1 MNQPGTGIAVV
12 GLSCRM
18 PGADGPGALWD
29 LLRGGRDALTDPPP
43 GRPGARGGYLADVE
57 GFDADFFA
65 VPARRAKAMDPQQRL
80 LLELAWEALEDAGTI
95 PASLREKA
103 VGVFVGAIADD
114 HAKLGHEIG
123 GHTLTG
129 TSRALIANNVSH
141 FLGLR
146 GPSMVVDSGQSSS
159 LVAVHL
165 AVESLLRGESEV
177 ALVGGVQLNLG
188 LDGTTVADRFGA
200 LSPDGRCFTF
210 DARANGFVRGE
221 GGGVVVLKP
230 LVRAL
235 ADGDVPYCVIRG
247 SAVNNDG
254 ASATLTSPDVQAQEA
269 VLRAA
274 YARAGIAPG
283 AVDFVELHG
292 TGTKVG
298 DPVEAAALG
307 AVLGSARGADRPLL
321 VGSVKT
327 NIGHLEGAA
336 GVAGLLKAVLALR
349 HQAVP
354 PSLNFE
360 NPSPDIDFA
369 ATNLQVA
376 REVIELAGPSV
387 AGVSSFGVGGTNC
400 HVVLTSWTAPELVG
414 STVDFAVPWTV
425 SGTSEAAVR
434 AQALALLDLDGSPAD
449 IGFSLAGSRTA
460 FSHRAAVVGA
470 DLSTL
475 RTGLQAIVDGT
486 PAPGVTRG
494 SDAGSPQP
502 VFVFPGQGSQW
513 VGMGLDLLETCPAF
527 RDRMAECDAA
537 LSSYVDCSVA
547 GVLGDADALAQV
559 EVLQPALWAVM
570 VSLAAAWS
578 SFGVRPAAVVGHS
591 QGEIAAACAIGAL
604 SLNDGARLITQRS
617 RIAAELLAESGR
629 MAHLALGEEQVAEW
643 LTRHDGLVTVAAV
656 NGPSSVVVTGDVAA
670 TEDLVAAVSAT
681 GVKARLVSAAY
692 ASHSP
697 QVELA
702 REPLLAA
709 FAPVR
714 PNSSSVPFYSTV
726 TGGSLDTARLDAD
739 YWYRNAREPVD
750 FHGVVQRLL
759 GEHAVFVEMSPHAVL
774 AGSIEES
781 GGVAIGS
788 LRRDQGGLERLLL
801 SVASAHAHGV
811 AVDWSP
817 AFPGAHRVAL
827 PTYAFQRTLHGG
839 EKSTKDTA
847 APLPRKLSGL
857 DDRERGRAVA
867 SWVRGQA
874 AAVLGGPVDPART
887 FKEQGFDSMAATE
900 LRNLLSTDAGLALPT
915 TVTFNH
921 PTPDRLAAHLDAE
934 LRGVRHEVTARP
946 SAPLDD
952 DPVVIV
958 GMACRLPGDVRSPD
972 DLWQLLLDGGDALSG
987 FPADRGWDLD
997 EGLPGRGG
1005 FLHDAADFDAGFFG
1019 ISPREARS
1027 MDPQQR
1033 LLLETTWEAM
1043 ERAGL
1048 DPAAVDGD
1056 EVGVFVGAMH
1066 QDYGPG
1072 LRADDGGFALTGTSA
1087 SVLSGRLAY
1096 QFGFRGP
1103 TMTVDTAC
1111 SSSLVALHQAALA
1124 LRAGECATALVGGVT
1139 VMSEPGLFAEFARQG
1154 GLSPTGRC
1162 GSFSADADGTAWS
1175 EGVGVLVLQRLSEAR
1190 RLGSDVLAVV
1200 RSSAVN
1206 SDGAS
1211 NGLTAPNGLA
1221 QEAVIR
1227 RALAAGELTPADVDA
1242 VEAHGTGTVLG
1253 DPIEAHALLAT
1264 YGHNR
1269 EGRPLLLGSVKSNL
1283 GHAQAAA
1290 GVVGVIKTVLALRHG
1305 LLPKTV
1311 HVSSPTPKV
1320 DWAAGGVALLTE
1332 AVPWPETGR
1341 ARRAGVS
1348 SFGISGTNAH
1358 AIIEQAPPADAPE
1371 QTPPSAVPVSAPLV
1385 LSGKDP
1391 AAVRDLARGLL
1402 PLVGTAEPADLA
1414 WSLAARHRFEHRAVV
1429 VGDARAGLA
1438 AVADGAPG
1446 VIEGVAKADGLLGV
1460 VFAGQGAQ
1468 RVGMG
1473 VELRR
1478 RFPVFAAALD
1488 QVLEVVGRPVWDAV
1502 VGGAGLDRTEI
1513 AQPALFAVE
1522 VALYRLVESWGV
1534 RADFLVGHS
1543 VGEIAAAH
1551 VAGVLS
1557 LEDAGALVT
1566 ARGRLMQALPEG
1578 GAMVAVRAGEDEVR
1592 PLLTPG
1598 VAIAAVNGPGAVVVS
1613 GVEAEVLALGERF
1626 AGRAQRLR
1634 VSHAF
1639 HSPAMDGMLDAFA
1652 EVAGRCTFHPAAIP
1666 VVSTVTGEAGGL
1678 STPDYWVRQVREA
1691 VRFADAVKAVQDAG
1705 VNRFLELGPDGSLAA
1720 HVQDSAPNALVVSAL
1735 RKNLSEEEALLTALA
1750 RLHTDGVDV
1759 RWDALVPGGRRI
1771 ELPTYPFQRNRYWFD
1786 SSDVDGKVLRQ
1797 EWQPVPSGPE
1807 LPVSDFDALLAQDG
1821 PLPDAVL
1828 VAVDSPELPVPE
1840 AVRAVTS
1847 RVLAQV
1853 QTWLDDPRT
1862 ARSKLVFRTRHA
1874 AEQVTDLAAAAAWGL
1889 VRAAQDEHPD
1899 RFALI
1904 DTDGPAPLTGEPEI
1918 VVRDGAPRALRLVE
1932 ARATG
1937 TARWSGTTLIT
1948 GGTGALGA
1956 LLARHL
1962 VTRHGVRDLVL
1973 VSRRGPDAPPA
1984 GPLAAELTAL
1994 GARVRVVA
2002 CDVADRD
2009 AAERLLDGLPD
2020 LAAVVH
2026 TAGTLD
2032 AGVISSMTP
2041 AKLDTVLRP
2050 KADAAWHLHDLT
2062 KDRDLSAFVLYSSF
2076 LGTAGG
2082 AGEGN
2087 YAAANAFLDGLAR
2100 HRRGLGLPAVSL
2112 AWGLWDAGMVASA
2125 DVGRLARAGLL
2136 PMSPDLGLRL
2146 FDAALGTG
2154 AAVAYPARLDTT
2166 AVARRAT
2173 STPALRGFVRAEPA
2187 SERVAANGR
2196 TELLDLVRGEAAA
2209 VLGHAS
2215 ADGIAAGKSFHD
2227 LGFQSVTALEL
2238 RNRVAAA
2245 TGLTLPSS
2253 VVYDYPSPR
2262 DLAGHLSARLA
2273 GDDAE
2278 VIADSTAPADEPI
2291 AIIGMSCRF
2300 PGGVGNPEQLWDLVT
2315 AGGDA
2320 ISPFPTDRGWNPH
2333 LHHPDPDRPGTTYT
2347 TGGGFLDD
2355 AAGFDAAFFG
2365 ISPKEALSM
2374 DPQQRLL
2381 LETSWEAFERAGID
2395 PETVRGDSVG
2405 TYIGSS
2411 HQAYAAHDD
2420 GAEGYRTIG
2429 THPSL
2434 LSGRIAYAL
2443 GLTGPALTV
2452 DTACSSSLVALHLAC
2467 RSLRSGESSL
2477 ALAGGA
2483 TVLADPDVFVSFGR
2497 QRVLAADGRCKA
2509 FSAGADGMT
2518 FAEGV
2523 GVLLLARLSDAL
2535 RDGHPVL
2542 AVVRGTAVNSDGASN
2557 GLTAPSGPA
2566 QQRVIRS
2573 ALVDAGLSAG
2583 QVDVVEAHGTGTV
2596 LGDPIEAGA
2605 LIATY
2610 GRERERPLLL
2620 GSVKS
2625 NIGHTQSAAG
2635 VAGVI
2640 KMVLAMRHGTLPK
2653 TLHVTEPTSE
2663 VDWSAGTVALLT
2675 EERSW
2680 PATGAP
2686 RRCAV
2691 SSFGISGTN
2700 AHAVLEQAPAVPET
2714 VVPRAVAPVAWT
2726 VSGRTAEA
2734 MRAQAGTLLA
2744 HVDARPELHDAD
2756 LGWSLTAARTAFEHR
2771 AVVVG
2776 TDPAEL
2782 RRGLAALAGG
2792 KPDPAV
2798 AKAVAG
2804 ERGGPV
2810 FVFAG
2815 QDAFWTGMAR
2825 ELLAS
2830 SPVFAARLGECAAAL
2845 EPFVDWSLLAVARG
2859 DEDAPP
2865 ATRVDVLQ
2873 PLLWAVMVSLAELWR
2888 SHGVE
2893 PAAVVGHS
2901 QGEIAAAC
2909 VAGALS
2915 LEDGARISALRSK
2928 LIRRRM
2934 SGTGGMMSV
2943 MEAVDVVR
2951 PLLGPVDIAA
2961 VNGPRTVTVSGSG
2974 DDLDAM
2980 ERRLSKAGVPRW
2992 RLAGVDFPAHSA
3004 HVAEL
3009 EHELLELLSVVRPRA
3024 SSVPFYSTVHG
3035 RPVDTAELDAGYWYL
3050 NLRRPVAFADA
3061 VAALLA
3067 DGYRTFVESSAH
3079 PVLAAGIHD
3088 IAEDAGTEVTAI
3100 GSVRRDDAGPD
3111 RFLRSVGEAH
3121 AHGLDV
3127 DWAAVFPGANK
3138 VDLPTYSFQRERFW
3152 AMPAPQR
3159 SDVDDWWYRTHWT
3172 AVPTPEDVALSGTW
3186 LLVGPAN
3193 DDVSASLLA
3202 HGAKVHHSPLEPGEE
3217 LDLPDGLAGVASTLA
3232 ADRTIALVQEL
3243 VRLDVS
3249 VPVWALTRGAVST
3262 SPDDPVRDPRQ
3273 ARVLGVGWTAA
3284 LEHPALWGGTVDLP
3298 PIVDAHA
3305 GELLAAVLSGATG
3318 EDQTAVRPQGIL
3330 ARRLHQAPAP
3340 VRRWSPR
3347 GTAVVVGDGALGQEV
3362 DGWLADAGAE
3372 HVEIVSGVD
3381 PGGLAAV
3388 ISRLADEGRPVRS
3401 VFHVGGE
3408 IALAPLA
3415 EVDAGEVDAAIA
3427 AKVDLAHALDRLLDD
3442 VDAFV
3447 VFTSTTGVWGAGG
3460 HAVLAGADAELVALA
3475 ESRRERGLAAT
3486 AVAWGLWDVQRSGG
3500 PEDER
3505 LERGGL
3511 GFLPAER
3518 ALDCLAG
3525 AIADGDAAVVV
3536 ADVEWDRYLPAFTV
3550 ARPSPLLAPLAEAQR
3565 VADGRTVA
3573 GGRSVADGRST
3584 TGGRT
3589 VAGAWSTTDGRPV
3602 AGMRHAADGRS
3613 TSEALLSHLSPVE
3626 RLRHLVEL
3634 VRAEAAAALGHA
3646 SAESIDA
3653 ATPFRALG
3661 FDSLI
3666 AIDLRTR
3673 LVAATG
3679 LSLPTAAVL
3688 AHPTPQALAEH
3699 LLTLAGTTAE
3709 QRTDLVATLHRQAI
3723 EAGNHDGAE
3732 ALLLSVAA
3740 LRPTFASG
3748 EWTVTA
3754 DRLREGSGGPRL
3766 VCVAPIVPI
3775 TGPHAHYGLADAF
3788 PGDWAVDS
3796 LTPPGFAEEEP
3807 LPADRDALVTA
3818 LAGAVEGAEPLVLL
3832 GISSGGVLA
3841 HEVAHRLAAAGRD
3854 VRAVV
3859 LVDTYLLDSPA
3870 KRALHPALWQ
3880 GLFDREHVVDGF
3892 DGTRLSA
3899 FAWAERLLLDWRPAE
3914 GLPTV
3919 LVRAGEPLGGL
3930 AGDWRTE
3937 LPGVAAFADVD
3948 GDHFTMVEHHLGATA
3963 GVIRDRLDALTDDTR
3978 TPR

>member
-1 MNQPGTGIAVV
+1 MNQPGIGIAVV
-12 GLSCRM
+12 GLACRL

-29 LLRGGRDALTDPPP
+29 LLRDGRDALTDPPP
-43 GRPGARGGYLADVE
+43 GRPGGRGGYLADVE

-95 PASLREKA
+95 PATLREKA

-146 GPSMVVDSGQSSS
+146 GPSLVVDSGQSSS

-165 AVESLLRGESEV
+165 AVESLLRGESEL

-188 LDGTTVADRFGA
+188 RDGTTVADRFGA

-210 DARANGFVRGE
+210 DARANGFARGE

-230 LVRAL
+230 LERAL

-254 ASATLTSPDVQAQEA
+254 ASATLTTPDAGAQEA

-292 TGTKVG
+292 TGTKAG

-307 AVLGSARGADRPLL
+307 AVLGTARGADRPLL

-327 NIGHLEGAA
+327 NVGHLEGAA
-336 GVAGLLKAVLALR
+336 GVAGLLKAILALR
-349 HQAVP
+349 HQVVP

-360 NPSPDIDFA
+360 RPSPDIDFA
-369 ATNLQVA
+369 ATNLRVV
-376 REVIELAGPSV
+376 REVVELAGPSV

-400 HVVLTSWTAPELVG
+400 HVVLTSWAAPEQDS
-414 STVDFAVPWTV
+414 STVDGPVPWTV
-425 SGTSEAAVR
+425 SGASEAAVR

-460 FSHRAAVVGA
+460 FPHRAGVVGA
-470 DLSTL
+470 DLETL
-475 RTGLQAIVDGT
+475 RTGLRAIADGT
-486 PAPGVTRG
+486 PAPGVARG
-494 SDAGSPQP
+494 SDAGSPRP

-513 VGMGLDLLETCPAF
+513 VGMGLELLDTCPAF
-527 RDRMAECDAA
+527 RDRMAECAAA
-537 LSSYVDCSVA
+537 LAPYVTWSLTD
-547 GVLGDADALAQV
+547 VLGDADALAQV

-604 SLNDGARLITQRS
+604 SLDDGARLISQRS
-617 RIAAELLAESGR
+617 RIAAELLAGSGR

-643 LTRHDGLVTVAAV
+643 LTGYEGRVTIAAV
-656 NGPSSVVVTGDVAA
+656 NGPSSVVATGEVAA

-697 QVELA
+697 QVERA
-702 REPLLAA
+702 REPLLEA

-714 PNSSSVPFYSTV
+714 PIASAVPFYSTV
-726 TGGSLDTARLDAD
+726 TGGLLDAAELDAD
-739 YWYRNAREPVD
+739 YWYRNNREPVA
-750 FHGVVQRLL
+750 FHRVVRGLL

-781 GGVAIGS
+781 GGVAVGS

-827 PTYAFQRTLHGG
+827 PTYAFQRTLHGS
-839 EKSTKDTA
+839 EKSTQDTA
-847 APLPRKLSGL
+847 APLSRKLSGL
-857 DDRERGRAVA
+857 DDRDRGRTVA
-867 SWVRGQA
+867 AWVRAQA

-900 LRNLLSTDAGLALPT
+900 LRNLLSTDTGLALPT

-934 LRGVRHEVTARP
+934 LRGVRPEVTARP
-946 SAPLDD
+946 SVPPAD

-972 DLWQLLLDGGDALSG
+972 DLWRLLLDGGDALSG
-987 FPADRGWDLD
+987 FPADRGWNLD
-997 EGLPGRGG
+997 LPGRGG
-1005 FLHDAADFDAGFFG
+1005 FLYDAADFDAGFFG

-1033 LLLETTWEAM
+1033 LLLETSWEAM

-1048 DPAAVDGD
+1048 DPAVLDGD

-1175 EGVGVLVLQRLSEAR
+1175 EGVGVLVLRRLSEAR

-1227 RALAAGELTPADVDA
+1227 RALAAGGLSPADVDA

-1264 YGHNR
+1264 YGRDR

-1305 LLPKTV
+1305 LLPKTL
-1311 HVSSPTPKV
+1311 HVSEPTPKV
-1320 DWAAGGVALLTE
+1320 DWAAGGVELLTE
-1332 AVPWPETGR
+1332 SVAWPETGR
-1341 ARRAGVS
+1341 TRRAGVS

-1358 AIIEQAPPADAPE
+1358 AIIEQAPPAEVQDAV
-1371 QTPPSAVPVSAPLV
+1371 QGPVDVPLV
-1385 LSGKDP
+1385 LSGKDA
-1391 AAVRDLARGLL
+1391 AAVRDLARDLL
-1402 PLVGTAEPADLA
+1402 PLIGTVEPADLA

-1429 VGDARAGLA
+1429 VGDARTGLA

-1446 VIEGVAKADGLLGV
+1446 VIEGVAQRDGRLGV

-1473 VELRR
+1473 VELYG
-1478 RFPVFAAALD
+1478 RFPVFAEALD
-1488 QVLEVVGRPVWDAV
+1488 QVLDVVGRPVWDAV
-1502 VGGAGLDRTEI
+1502 VSGDGLDRTEF

-1522 VALYRLVESWGV
+1522 VALYRLIESWGV

-1578 GAMVAVRAGEDEVR
+1578 GAMLAIRASEDDVR

-1613 GVEAEVLALGERF
+1613 GAEAEVVALGEHF
-1626 AGRAQRLR
+1626 AGRTRRLR

-1639 HSPAMDGMLDAFA
+1639 HSPAVDAMLDAFA
-1652 EVAGRCTFHPAAIP
+1652 EVAGRCTFHPPAIP
-1666 VVSTVTGEAGGL
+1666 VVSTITGDL

-1691 VRFADAVKAVQDAG
+1691 VRFADAVTAMKDAG
-1705 VNRFLELGPDGSLAA
+1705 VTRFLELGPDGSLAA
-1720 HVQDSAPNALVVSAL
+1720 HTQDSAPAALVVPAL
-1735 RKNLSEEEALLTALA
+1735 RKDRGEEEALLTAVA

-1759 RWDALVPGGRRI
+1759 RWDAVVPDGRRI
-1771 ELPTYPFQRNRYWFD
+1771 NLPTYPFQRDRYWFD

-1797 EWQPVPSGPE
+1797 EWRPVPSGPE
-1807 LPVSDFDALLAQDG
+1807 LAVSDFDAVLAQDG

-1828 VAVDSPELPVPE
+1828 VPVDSPDLPMPE
-1840 AVRAVTS
+1840 AVRAVTT
-1847 RVLAQV
+1847 RVLGQV
-1853 QTWLDDPRT
+1853 QAWLDDPRT
-1862 ARSKLVFRTRHA
+1862 ARSKLVFRTQFA
-1874 AEQVTDLAAAAAWGL
+1874 DLAAAAARGL
-1889 VRAAQDEHPD
+1889 VRAAQDEHPN

-1918 VVRDGAPRALRLVE
+1918 VVRDGAPHAPRLVE
-1932 ARATG
+1932 ARARG
-1937 TARWSGTTLIT
+1937 TAGWSGTTLIT

-1956 LLARHL
+1956 LLSRHL
-1962 VTRHGVRDLVL
+1962 VTRHGIRDLVL
-1973 VSRRGPDAPPA
+1973 VSRRGPDAPSA

-2002 CDVADRD
+2002 CDVADRA
-2009 AAERLLDGLPD
+2009 AAERLLRELPD

-2041 AKLDTVLRP
+2041 AKLDGVLRP

-2062 KDRDLSAFVLYSSF
+2062 KDRELSAFVLYSSF
-2076 LGTAGG
+2076 LGTTGG

-2087 YAAANAFLDGLAR
+2087 YAAANAFLDALAQ

-2125 DVGRLARAGLL
+2125 DVGRLARVGLL

-2146 FDAALGTG
+2146 FDTALGTG
-2154 AAVAYPARLDTT
+2154 AAVAYPARVDTAALAAST
-2166 AVARRAT
+2166 AA
-2173 STPALRGFVRAEPA
+2173 PRGVEPA
-2187 SERVAANGR
+2187 SARVTDR
-2196 TELLDLVRGEAAA
+2196 TALLDLVRREAAA

-2215 ADGIAAGKSFHD
+2215 SDGIAAGKSFHD

-2238 RNRVAAA
+2238 RNRLAAA

-2253 VVYDYPSPR
+2253 VVYDHPSPR
-2262 DLAGHLSARLA
+2262 DLAGHLSALLA
-2273 GDDAE
+2273 GDDDAE
-2278 VIADSTAPADEPI
+2278 VVADSRTTTDEPI

-2300 PGGVGNPEQLWDLVT
+2300 PGGVGSPEQLWDLVT

-2320 ISPFPTDRGWNPH
+2320 IGPFPTDRGWNPA

-2395 PETVRGDSVG
+2395 PATVRGASAG
-2405 TYIGSS
+2405 TFIGSS
-2411 HQAYAAHDD
+2411 HQAYAAGED

-2497 QRVLAADGRCKA
+2497 QRVLAPDGRCKA
-2509 FSAGADGMT
+2509 FSAEADGMT

-2566 QQRVIRS
+2566 QQRVIRA
-2573 ALVDAGLSAG
+2573 ALADAGLAAG

-2640 KMVLAMRHGTLPK
+2640 KMVLAMRHGTLPR
-2653 TLHVTEPTSE
+2653 TLHVTEPTSK
-2663 VDWSAGTVALLT
+2663 VDWSAGTVELLT

-2686 RRCAV
+2686 RRSAV

-2700 AHAVLEQAPAVPET
+2700 AHAVLEQAPALPET
-2714 VVPRAVAPVAWT
+2714 TGERAPKPVAWT
-2726 VSGRTAEA
+2726 VSGKTAEA
-2734 MRAQAGTLLA
+2734 LRAQAGALLA
-2744 HVDARPELHDAD
+2744 HVDARPELHEAD

-2776 TDPAEL
+2776 ADRAEL
-2782 RRGLAALAGG
+2782 CRGLTALAEG

-2798 AKAVAG
+2798 SRAVAR

-2815 QDAFWTGMAR
+2815 QDAFWAGMAG

-2830 SPVFAARLGECAAAL
+2830 SPVFAARLSECAAAL

-2859 DEDAPP
+2859 DEGAPDP
-2865 ATRVDVLQ
+2865 RRVDVLQ
-2873 PLLWAVMVSLAELWR
+2873 PFLWAVMVSLAELWR
-2888 SHGVE
+2888 AHGVE

-2928 LIRRRM
+2928 LILRRM

-2943 MEAVDVVR
+2943 MESVDVVR

-2961 VNGPRTVTVSGSG
+2961 VNGPRTLTVSGSA
-2974 DDLDAM
+2974 DDLDAL

-3004 HVAEL
+3004 HVTEL
-3009 EHELLELLSVVRPRA
+3009 EEELLDLLAVVRPRA
-3024 SSVPFYSTVHG
+3024 SSVPFYSTVRG
-3035 RPVDTAELDAGYWYL
+3035 GLVDTAELDSGYWYL
-3050 NLRRPVAFADA
+3050 NLRSPVSFADA
-3061 VAALLA
+3061 VSALLA
-3067 DGYRTFVESSAH
+3067 DGYTTFVESSAH

-3088 IAEDAGTEVTAI
+3088 IAEAAGIEVTAI

-3111 RFLRSVGEAH
+3111 RFLRSLGEAH
-3121 AHGLDV
+3121 AHGVDV
-3127 DWAAVFPGANK
+3127 DWASVFPGARK
-3138 VDLPTYSFQRERFW
+3138 VDLPTYSFQHERFW
-3152 AMPAPQR
+3152 AVQAPR
-3159 SDVDDWWYRTHWT
+3159 PSDVDDWFYRTRWT
-3172 AVPTPEDVALSGTW
+3172 SVPTPGDAELSGTW
-3186 LLVGPAN
+3186 LLVGPPD
-3193 DDVSASLLA
+3193 DDVRVSLLA
-3202 HGAKVHHSPLEPGEE
+3202 HGAKVHHTTLEPGEA
-3217 LDLPDGLAGVASTLA
+3217 LDLPDDLTGVASTLG
-3232 ADRTIALVQEL
+3232 ADGTIALIQEL
-3243 VRLDVS
+3243 VRLDAG
-3249 VPVWALTRGAVST
+3249 VPVWALTRGAVGT
-3262 SPDDPVRDPRQ
+3262 APDDPVRDPRQ
-3273 ARVLGVGWTAA
+3273 APVLGIGWTAA

-3298 PIVDAHA
+3298 PVVDAQA
-3305 GELLAAVLSGATG
+3305 GGLLAAVLSGVTG
-3318 EDQTAVRPQGIL
+3318 EDQTAVRPHGVL
-3330 ARRLHQAPAP
+3330 ARRLHRVPTPA
-3340 VRRWSPR
+3340 RRWSPR
-3347 GTAVVVGDGALGQEV
+3347 GTALVAGDGPLGWELTR
-3362 DGWLADAGAE
+3362 WLADGGAD
-3372 HVEIVSGVD
+3372 HVEVVTDHSDLTAV
-3381 PGGLAAV
+3381 LA
-3388 ISRLADEGRPVRS
+3388 RLEAEGRPVRS

-3408 IALAPLA
+3408 VALAPVA
-3415 EVDAGEVDAAIA
+3415 EVDADAVEPAIA
-3427 AKVDLAHALDRLLDD
+3427 ARVDLAHALDELVGD

-3447 VFTSTTGVWGAGG
+3447 LFTSTTGVWGAGG

-3475 ESRRERGLAAT
+3475 ESRRGRGAPAT

-3500 PEDER
+3500 AEDDR
-3505 LERGGL
+3505 LVRGGL
-3511 GFLPAER
+3511 GFLPTGR
-3518 ALDCLAG
+3518 ALACLAG
-3525 AIADGDAAVVV
+3525 AIADGDPAVVI
-3536 ADVEWDRYLPAFTV
+3536 ADVAWDRYLPAFTV
-3550 ARPSPLLAPLAEAQR
+3550 ARPSPLLSPLAEAE
-3565 VADGRTVA
+3565 
-3573 GGRSVADGRST
+3573 
-3584 TGGRT
+3584 
-3589 VAGAWSTTDGRPV
+3589 PV
-3602 AGMRHAADGRS
+3602 A
-3613 TSEALLSHLSPVE
+3613 EV
-3626 RLRHLVEL
+3626 RLPRLGPAEQRRHLVEL

-3646 SAESIDA
+3646 TAESIDA
-3653 ATPFRALG
+3653 ATPFRTLG

-3679 LSLPTAAVL
+3679 VSLPTAAVL
-3688 AHPTPQALAEH
+3688 AHPTPLALAEH
-3699 LLTLAGTTAE
+3699 LLTLVGTPTAE
-3709 QRTDLVATLHRQAI
+3709 PRADLVATLHRQAVD
-3723 EAGNHDGAE
+3723 AGNHDGAQ

-3740 LRPTFASG
+3740 LRPAFARG
-3748 EWTVTA
+3748 ERTVTA
-3754 DRLREGSGGPRL
+3754 DRLRAGSGGPRL

-3775 TGPHAHYGLADAF
+3775 TGPHAHYGLAEAF
-3788 PGDWAVDS
+3788 PDDWAVDS
-3796 LTPPGFAEEEP
+3796 LTPPGFAEGEP
-3807 LPADRDALVTA
+3807 LPADRDALITS
-3818 LAGAVEGAEPLVLL
+3818 LADAVVGAEPVVLL

-3841 HEVAHRLAAAGRD
+3841 HEVAHRLAAVGRD

-3870 KRALHPALWQ
+3870 KQALHPALWQ
-3880 GLFDREHVVDGF
+3880 GLFEREHVVDGF

-3899 FAWAERLLLDWRPAE
+3899 FAWTERLLLDWRPAP

-3930 AGDWRTE
+3930 AGDWRTD
-3937 LPGVAAFADVD
+3937 LPGITAVADVD
-3948 GDHFTMVEHHLGATA
+3948 GDHFTMVEHHLDATA
-3963 GVIRDRLDALTDDTR
+3963 GVIRDRLAALTDDTR

>member
-1 MNQPGTGIAVV
+1 MNQPGIEIAVV
-12 GLSCRM
+12 GLSCRL

-29 LLRGGRDALTDPPP
+29 LLHGGRDALTDPPA
-43 GRPGARGGYLADVE
+43 GRPGARGGYLADVD

-65 VPARRAKAMDPQQRL
+65 VPARRARAMDPQQRL

-123 GHTLTG
+123 SHTLTG

-165 AVESLLRGESEV
+165 AVESLLRGESEL

-188 LDGTTVADRFGA
+188 RDGTTVADRFGA

-210 DARANGFVRGE
+210 DARANGFARGE

-230 LVRAL
+230 LDRAL

-292 TGTKVG
+292 TGTKAG

-307 AVLGSARGADRPLL
+307 AVLGTARGADRPLL

-327 NIGHLEGAA
+327 NVGHLEGAA

-349 HQAVP
+349 HREVP

-360 NPSPDIDFA
+360 TPSPDIDFA
-369 ATNLQVA
+369 ATNLRVV
-376 REVIELAGPSV
+376 REVTALAGPAV

-400 HVVLTSWTAPELVG
+400 HVVLTSWTAPELPK
-414 STVDFAVPWTV
+414 STVDGPVPWTV

-434 AQALALLDLDGSPAD
+434 AQASALLDLDGSPAD
-449 IGFSLAGSRTA
+449 IGFSLTSSRTA
-460 FSHRAAVVGA
+460 FPHRAGVVGT
-470 DLSTL
+470 DLEAL
-475 RTGLQAIVDGT
+475 RAGLRAIVDGT

-494 SDAGSPQP
+494 TDTGSPRP

-527 RDRMAECDAA
+527 RDRMAECDTA
-537 LSSYVDCSVA
+537 LAPFVDWSLTD
-547 GVLGDADALAQV
+547 VLGDADALARV

-604 SLNDGARLITQRS
+604 SLDDGARLITQRS
-617 RIAAELLAESGR
+617 RIAAALLADSGR
-629 MAHLALGEEQVAEW
+629 MAHLALGEEEVAEW
-643 LTRHDGLVTVAAV
+643 LTRYDGQVTVAAV
-656 NGPSSVVVTGDVAA
+656 NGPSSVVVTGAVEA

-714 PNSSSVPFYSTV
+714 PTSSAVPFHSTV
-726 TGGSLDTARLDAD
+726 TGGLLDTARLDAD
-739 YWYRNAREPVD
+739 YWYRNNREPVG
-750 FHGVVQRLL
+750 FHGVVRRLL
-759 GEHAVFVEMSPHAVL
+759 AEHAVFVEMSPHAVL
-774 AGSIEES
+774 AGSVEES

-827 PTYAFQRTLHGG
+827 PTYAFQRTLHGQD
-839 EKSTKDTA
+839 KSTQDTA

-857 DDRERGRAVA
+857 DERERGRTVA
-867 SWVRGQA
+867 AWVRGQA

-900 LRNLLSTDAGLALPT
+900 LRNLLSTDSGLALPT

-921 PTPDRLAAHLDAE
+921 PTPERLAAHLDAE
-934 LRGVRHEVTARP
+934 LRGVQPEPVARP

-972 DLWQLLLDGGDALSG
+972 DLWRLLLAGGDALSG
-987 FPADRGWDLD
+987 FPADRGWDTHD
-997 EGLPGRGG
+997 LPGRGG

-1033 LLLETTWEAM
+1033 LLLETSWEAM

-1200 RSSAVN
+1200 RGSAVN

-1227 RALAAGELTPADVDA
+1227 RALAAGGLSPADVDA

-1264 YGHNR
+1264 YGRDR
-1269 EGRPLLLGSVKSNL
+1269 EGQPLLLGSVKSNL

-1311 HVSSPTPKV
+1311 HVTEPTPKV

-1341 ARRAGVS
+1341 VRRAGVS

-1358 AIIEQAPPADAPE
+1358 AIIEQAPPHEVPAPR
-1371 QTPPSAVPVSAPLV
+1371 PGPVNVPLV

-1391 AAVRDLARGLL
+1391 AAVRDLARELL
-1402 PLVGTAEPADLA
+1402 PLAGTVEPADLA
-1414 WSLAARHRFEHRAVV
+1414 WSLAKRHRFEHRAVV

-1446 VIEGVAKADGLLGV
+1446 VIEGVARADGLLGV

-1473 VELRR
+1473 VELRE
-1478 RFPVFAAALD
+1478 RFPVFAEALD
-1488 QVLEVVGRPVWDAV
+1488 RVLEVVGKPVWDAV
-1502 VGGAGLDRTEI
+1502 VSGEGLDRTEF

-1522 VALYRLVESWGV
+1522 VALYRLLESWGV
-1534 RADFLVGHS
+1534 RPDVVVGHS

-1566 ARGRLMQALPEG
+1566 ARGRLMQALPRE
-1578 GAMVAVRAGEDEVR
+1578 GAMVAIRASEDEVR
-1592 PLLTPG
+1592 PLLGTG
-1598 VAIAAVNGPGAVVVS
+1598 VAVAAVNGPGAVVVS
-1613 GVEAEVLALGERF
+1613 GVEAAVVALAERF
-1626 AGRAQRLR
+1626 PGRAQRLR

-1639 HSPAMDGMLDAFA
+1639 HSPAMDPMLDAFA
-1652 EVAGRCTFHPAAIP
+1652 EVASRCTFHPPTIP
-1666 VVSTVTGEAGGL
+1666 VVSTVTGTTGEL

-1691 VRFADAVKAVQDAG
+1691 VRFADAVTAMVDTG
-1705 VNRFLELGPDGSLAA
+1705 VTRFLELGPDGSLAA
-1720 HVQDSAPNALVVSAL
+1720 HTQDSAPAALVVPSL
-1735 RKNLSEEEALLTALA
+1735 RKDRGEEEALLTAVA

-1759 RWDALVPGGRRI
+1759 RWDAVVPGGRRI
-1771 ELPTYPFQRNRYWFD
+1771 DLPTYPFQRDRHWFD
-1786 SSDVDGKVLRQ
+1786 SSDVDGKVLCQ

-1807 LPVSDFDALLAQDG
+1807 PAVSDFDAVLAQDG
-1821 PLPDAVL
+1821 PFPDAVL
-1828 VAVDSPELPVPE
+1828 VAVSSPDLPVPE
-1840 AVRAVTS
+1840 AVRAVTA
-1847 RVLAQV
+1847 RVLAQIR
-1853 QTWLDDPRT
+1853 TWLDDART
-1862 ARSKLVFRTRHA
+1862 AHSKLVFRT
-1874 AEQVTDLAAAAAWGL
+1874 QVADLAAAAVRGL
-1889 VRAAQDEHPD
+1889 VRAAQDEHPG

-1918 VVRDGAPRALRLVE
+1918 VVREGVPHAPRLVE
-1932 ARATG
+1932 ARGRGAAT
-1937 TARWSGTTLIT
+1937 WSGTTLIT

-1962 VTRHGVRDLVL
+1962 VTRHGIRDLVL
-1973 VSRRGPDAPPA
+1973 VSRRGPDAPQA
-1984 GPLAAELTAL
+1984 GPLTAELTAL

-2002 CDVADRD
+2002 CDVADRE
-2009 AAERLLDGLPD
+2009 AAARLLDDIPG

-2041 AKLDTVLRP
+2041 AKLDAVLRP

-2076 LGTAGG
+2076 LGTVGG

-2087 YAAANAFLDGLAR
+2087 YAAANAFLDALAR
-2100 HRRGLGLPAVSL
+2100 HRRDLGLPAVSL

-2125 DVGRLARAGLL
+2125 DVGRLARVGLL
-2136 PMSPDLGLRL
+2136 PMSPELGLRL
-2146 FDAALGTG
+2146 FDTALGTG
-2154 AAVAYPARLDTT
+2154 AAVAYPARVDT
-2166 AVARRAT
+2166 AALAA
-2173 STPALRGFVRAEPA
+2173 STPAPRAEQA
-2187 SERVAANGR
+2187 SARVVVTGR
-2196 TELLDLVRGEAAA
+2196 GALLDLVRGEAAA
-2209 VLGHAS
+2209 VLGHGS
-2215 ADGIAAGKSFHD
+2215 ADQIAAGKSFHD

-2238 RNRVAAA
+2238 RNRLAAS

-2253 VVYDYPSPR
+2253 VVYDHPSPR
-2262 DLAGHLSARLA
+2262 DLAEHLSAQLT
-2273 GDDAE
+2273 GDDTE
-2278 VIADSTAPADEPI
+2278 VVATSGVAADEPI

-2300 PGGVGNPEQLWDLVT
+2300 PGGVSSPEQLWDLVT

-2320 ISPFPTDRGWNPH
+2320 ISPFPTDRGWNPA

-2395 PETVRGDSVG
+2395 PATVRGDSVG

-2411 HQAYAAHDD
+2411 HQAYAAGED

-2497 QRVLAADGRCKA
+2497 QRVLAPDGRCKA
-2509 FSAGADGMT
+2509 FSASADGMT

-2523 GVLLLARLSDAL
+2523 GVLLLARLSDAV

-2542 AVVRGTAVNSDGASN
+2542 AVVRGSAVNSDGASN

-2566 QQRVIRS
+2566 QQRVIRA
-2573 ALVDAGLSAG
+2573 ALADAGLSG
-2583 QVDVVEAHGTGTV
+2583 EQVDVVEAHGTGTV

-2640 KMVLAMRHGTLPK
+2640 KMVLAMRHGTLPR
-2653 TLHVTEPTSE
+2653 TLHVTEPSSK

-2675 EERSW
+2675 EERPW

-2700 AHAVLEQAPAVPET
+2700 AHAVLEQAPAVVET
-2714 VVPRAVAPVAWT
+2714 VVPREERPVAWT
-2726 VSGRTAEA
+2726 VSARTAEA
-2734 MRAQAGTLLA
+2734 LREQAGSLLA
-2744 HVDARPELHDAD
+2744 HVGARPELHDAD

-2776 TDPAEL
+2776 TERAEL
-2782 RRGLAALAGG
+2782 CRGLAALAEG
-2792 KPDPAV
+2792 KADPSVVRAV
-2798 AKAVAG
+2798 AR

-2815 QDAFWTGMAR
+2815 QDAFWVGMAA

-2830 SPVFAARLGECAAAL
+2830 SPVFAARMGECATAL

-2888 SHGVE
+2888 AHGVE

-2943 MEAVDVVR
+2943 MESVDVVR

-2974 DDLDAM
+2974 DDLDAL

-3009 EHELLELLSVVRPRA
+3009 ESELLELIAEVRPRA
-3024 SSVPFYSTVHG
+3024 TTVPFYSTVHG
-3035 RPVDTAELDAGYWYL
+3035 GLVDTTGLDSGYWYL

-3061 VAALLA
+3061 VSALLA
-3067 DGYRTFVESSAH
+3067 DGYTTFVESSAH
-3079 PVLAAGIHD
+3079 PVLAAGVHD
-3088 IAEDAGTEVTAI
+3088 IAEAAGIEVAAI

-3121 AHGLDV
+3121 AHGVDV
-3127 DWAAVFPGANK
+3127 DWATVFPGAKK
-3138 VDLPTYSFQRERFW
+3138 VDLPTYSFQHERFW
-3152 AMPAPQR
+3152 AVPAPRR

-3172 AVPTPEDVALSGTW
+3172 SVPTPEDAALSGTW
-3186 LLVGPAN
+3186 LLVGPAAE
-3193 DDVSASLLA
+3193 DVSASLVA
-3202 HGAKVHHSPLEPGEE
+3202 HGAKVHHATLEPGEPLE
-3217 LDLPDGLAGVASTLA
+3217 LPDDLTGVASTLA
-3232 ADRTIALVQEL
+3232 ADQTIALLQEL
-3243 VRLDVS
+3243 VRLDAN
-3249 VPVWALTRGAVST
+3249 VPVWTLTRGAAGT
-3262 SPDDPVRDPRQ
+3262 AADDPVRDPRQ

-3298 PIVDAHA
+3298 PIVDAQA
-3305 GELLAAVLSGATG
+3305 GGLLAAVLSGVTG
-3318 EDQTAVRPQGIL
+3318 EDQTAVRPRGVL
-3330 ARRLHQAPAP
+3330 ARRLHRAPAP

-3347 GTAVVVGDGALGQEV
+3347 GTALVVGDGALGPEV
-3362 DGWLADAGAE
+3362 DRWLADAGAE

-3381 PGGLAAV
+3381 RGGLAAV
-3388 ISRLADEGRPVRS
+3388 LARLEAEGRPVRS

-3415 EVDAGEVDAAIA
+3415 EVRADEVEAAVA
-3427 AKVDLAHALDRLLDD
+3427 AKVDLAHALDELVGE

-3475 ESRRERGLAAT
+3475 ESRRGRGLAAT

-3500 PEDER
+3500 AEDDR
-3505 LERGGL
+3505 LVRGGL
-3511 GFLPAER
+3511 GFLPAAR

-3525 AIADGDAAVVV
+3525 AIADGDPAVVV
-3536 ADVEWDRYLPAFTV
+3536 ADVAWERYLPAFTV
-3550 ARPSPLLAPLAEAQR
+3550 ARPSPLLSPFSEAQQ
-3565 VADGRTVA
+3565 
-3573 GGRSVADGRST
+3573 
-3584 TGGRT
+3584 
-3589 VAGAWSTTDGRPV
+3589 PV
-3602 AGMRHAADGRS
+3602 A
-3613 TSEALLSHLSPVE
+3613 EV
-3626 RLRHLVEL
+3626 RLPQLKPAEQRQHLVDV

-3661 FDSLI
+3661 FDSLT
-3666 AIDLRTR
+3666 AIDLRGR

-3679 LSLPTAAVL
+3679 VSLPTAAVL
-3688 AHPTPQALAEH
+3688 AHPTPLALAEH
-3699 LLTLAGTTAE
+3699 LLTLVGTTAAE
-3709 QRTDLVATLHRQAI
+3709 PRTDLVATLHRQAV
-3723 EAGNHDGAE
+3723 EAGNHEGAE

-3740 LRPTFASG
+3740 VRPTFARG
-3748 EWTVTA
+3748 EWTVTP
-3754 DRLREGSGGPRL
+3754 DRLRAGSGGPRL

-3775 TGPHAHYGLADAF
+3775 TGPHAHYGLAEAF
-3788 PGDWAVDS
+3788 PADWAVDS
-3796 LTPPGFAEEEP
+3796 LTPPGFAEGEA
-3807 LPADRDALVTA
+3807 LPADRDALVAA
-3818 LAGAVEGAEPLVLL
+3818 LADAVTGAEPLVLL

-3870 KRALHPALWQ
+3870 KRALHPALWR
-3880 GLFDREHVVDGF
+3880 GLFEREHVVDGF

-3899 FAWAERLLLDWRPAE
+3899 FAWAERLLLDWRPAA

-3919 LVRAGEPLGGL
+3919 LVRAGEPLDGL

-3937 LPGVAAFADVD
+3937 LPGVPAFADVD
-3948 GDHFTMVEHHLGATA
+3948 GDHFTMVEQHLGATV
-3963 GVIRDRLDALTDDTR
+3963 GVIRDRLDALTDDAR

>member
-1 MNQPGTGIAVV
+1 MNQPGIEIAVV
-12 GLSCRM
+12 GLSCRL

-43 GRPGARGGYLADVE
+43 GRPGARGGYLADVD

-95 PASLREKA
+95 PAALREKA

-123 GHTLTG
+123 SHTLTG

-165 AVESLLRGESEV
+165 AVESLLRGESEL

-188 LDGTTVADRFGA
+188 RDGTTVADRFGA

-230 LVRAL
+230 LERAL

-254 ASATLTSPDVQAQEA
+254 ASATLTSPDVGAQEA

-292 TGTKVG
+292 TGTKAG

-307 AVLGSARGADRPLL
+307 AVLGTARGADRPLL

-327 NIGHLEGAA
+327 NVGHLEGAA

-349 HQAVP
+349 HQEVP

-360 NPSPDIDFA
+360 RPSPDIDFA
-369 ATNLQVA
+369 ATNLRVA
-376 REVIELAGPSV
+376 REVIELEGPAV

-400 HVVLTSWTAPELVG
+400 HVVLTSWAAPEQPE
-414 STVDFAVPWTV
+414 SSVDGPVPWTV

-434 AQALALLDLDGSPAD
+434 AQALALLEVDGSPAD

-460 FSHRAAVVGA
+460 FTHRAGVVGA
-470 DLSTL
+470 DLATL
-475 RTGLQAIVDGT
+475 RTGLRAIVDGT

-494 SDAGSPQP
+494 SDAGSPRP

-513 VGMGLDLLETCPAF
+513 VGMGLDLLDTCPAF
-527 RDRMAECDAA
+527 RDRMAECEQA
-537 LSSYVDCSVA
+537 LSSYVDWSLTD
-547 GVLGDADALAQV
+547 VLGDADALAKV

-604 SLNDGARLITQRS
+604 SLDDGARLITQRS
-617 RIAAELLAESGR
+617 RIAAELLADSGR
-629 MAHLALGEEQVAEW
+629 MAHLAMGEEQVAEW
-643 LTRHDGLVTVAAV
+643 LTGYEGRVTVAAV
-656 NGPSSVVVTGDVAA
+656 NGPSSVVVTGEVAA

-697 QVELA
+697 QVERA

-714 PNSSSVPFYSTV
+714 PTISAVPFHSTV
-726 TGGSLDTARLDAD
+726 TGSALETAELDAD
-739 YWYRNAREPVD
+739 YWYRNNREPVG
-750 FHGVVQRLL
+750 FHGVVRRLL
-759 GEHAVFVEMSPHAVL
+759 DEHAVFVEMSPHAVL

-801 SVASAHAHGV
+801 SVTSAHAHGV

-827 PTYAFQRTLHGG
+827 PTYAFQRTLHGR
-839 EKSTKDTA
+839 EKSAQGTA
-847 APLPRKLSGL
+847 AALPRKLSGL
-857 DDRERGRAVA
+857 GEHERGRVVA
-867 SWVRGQA
+867 AWVRGQA

-887 FKEQGFDSMAATE
+887 FKEQGFDSMAGTE
-900 LRNLLSTDAGLALPT
+900 LRNLLSSDTGLALPT

-934 LRGVRHEVTARP
+934 LRGVEPEVTARP

-952 DPVVIV
+952 DPVVVV

-972 DLWQLLLDGGDALSG
+972 DLWRLLLDGGDALSG
-987 FPADRGWDLD
+987 FPADRGWDLGD
-997 EGLPGRGG
+997 LPGRGG

-1033 LLLETTWEAM
+1033 LLLETSWEAM

-1048 DPAAVDGD
+1048 DPAVVDGD

-1139 VMSEPGLFAEFARQG
+1139 VMSEPSLFAEFARQG

-1227 RALAAGELTPADVDA
+1227 RALAAGGLSPADVDA

-1264 YGHNR
+1264 YGRDR
-1269 EGRPLLLGSVKSNL
+1269 EGQPLLLGSVKSNL

-1311 HVSSPTPKV
+1311 HVSEPTPKV

-1332 AVPWPETGR
+1332 AVAWPETGR

-1358 AIIEQAPPADAPE
+1358 AIIEQAPPAEVLPAE
-1371 QTPPSAVPVSAPLV
+1371 VPSLVDAPLV
-1385 LSGKDP
+1385 LSGKDA
-1391 AAVRDLARGLL
+1391 AAVRDLARELL
-1402 PLVGTAEPADLA
+1402 PLVGTVEPADLA
-1414 WSLAARHRFEHRAVV
+1414 WSLAKRHRFEHRAVV
-1429 VGDARAGLA
+1429 VGDARTGLA

-1446 VIEGVAKADGLLGV
+1446 VIEGVARADGLLGV

-1473 VELRR
+1473 VELRN
-1478 RFPVFAAALD
+1478 RFPVFAEALD
-1488 QVLEVVGRPVWDAV
+1488 QVLDVVGRPVWDAV
-1502 VGGAGLDRTEI
+1502 VSGEGLDRTEF

-1522 VALYRLVESWGV
+1522 VALYRLIEWWGV
-1534 RADFLVGHS
+1534 RADVVVGHS

-1566 ARGRLMQALPEG
+1566 ARGRLMQALPAQ
-1578 GAMVAVRAGEDEVR
+1578 GAMVAIRASEDEVR
-1592 PLLTPG
+1592 PLLTSG

-1613 GVEAEVLALGERF
+1613 GVEAEVLALAERF
-1626 AGRAQRLR
+1626 TGRSQRLR

-1652 EVAGRCTFHPAAIP
+1652 EVAGRCTFHPPAIP
-1666 VVSTVTGEAGGL
+1666 VVSTVTGEPGDL
-1678 STPDYWVRQVREA
+1678 STSDYWVRQVREA
-1691 VRFADAVKAVQDAG
+1691 VRFADAVTAMGDAG
-1705 VNRFLELGPDGSLAA
+1705 VTRFLELGPDGGLTA
-1720 HVQDSAPNALVVSAL
+1720 HTQDSAPTALVVPAL
-1735 RKNLSEEEALLTALA
+1735 RKDRGEEEALLTAVA

-1759 RWDALVPGGRRI
+1759 RWDALVPNGRRI

-1786 SSDVDGKVLRQ
+1786 SSDVDGRVLRQ
-1797 EWQPVPSGPE
+1797 DWQPVPSGPE
-1807 LPVSDFDALLAQDG
+1807 LAVSDFDAVLAQDG
-1821 PLPDAVL
+1821 PFPNAVL
-1828 VAVDSPELPVPE
+1828 VPVDSPELPVLQ
-1840 AVRAVTS
+1840 AVRAVTT
-1847 RVLAQV
+1847 RVLAQI
-1853 QTWLDDPRT
+1853 QTWLDDART
-1862 ARSKLVFRTRHA
+1862 ARSKLVFRTNGA
-1874 AEQVTDLAAAAAWGL
+1874 TDLAAAAAWGL
-1889 VRAAQDEHPD
+1889 VRAAQDEHPG

-1904 DTDGPAPLTGEPEI
+1904 DTDGPTPLTGEPEI

-1932 ARATG
+1932 ARARGAVT
-1937 TARWSGTTLIT
+1937 WSGTTLIT

-1962 VTRHGVRDLVL
+1962 VTRHGLRDLVL
-1973 VSRRGPDAPPA
+1973 VSRRGLDAPSA
-1984 GPLAAELTAL
+1984 GALADELTAL

-2002 CDVADRD
+2002 CDVADR
-2009 AAERLLDGLPD
+2009 AAAARLIDDIPD

-2032 AGVISSMTP
+2032 AGVVSSMTP

-2050 KADAAWHLHDLT
+2050 KADAAWHLHELT
-2062 KDRDLSAFVLYSSF
+2062 KDRELSAFVLYSSF
-2076 LGTAGG
+2076 LGTVGG

-2087 YAAANAFLDGLAR
+2087 YAAANAFLDALAQ

-2125 DVGRLARAGLL
+2125 DVGRLARVGLL

-2146 FDAALGTG
+2146 FDTALGTG
-2154 AAVAYPARLDTT
+2154 AAVAYPARVDT
-2166 AVARRAT
+2166 VALA
-2173 STPALRGFVRAEPA
+2173 AARGVVRAEPA
-2187 SERVAANGR
+2187 SARVTDR
-2196 TELLDLVRGEAAA
+2196 TALLELVRGEAAA

-2215 ADGIAAGKSFHD
+2215 IDGIAAGKSFHD

-2238 RNRVAAA
+2238 RNRLAAS

-2262 DLAGHLSARLA
+2262 DLAEHLAARLA

-2278 VIADSTAPADEPI
+2278 IVADHDAPADEPI

-2300 PGGVGNPEQLWDLVT
+2300 PGGVSTPEQLWDLVT

-2320 ISPFPTDRGWNPH
+2320 ISPFPTDRGWNPA

-2395 PETVRGDSVG
+2395 PATVRGNSVG

-2411 HQAYAAHDD
+2411 HQAYGGNED

-2443 GLTGPALTV
+2443 GLNGPALTV

-2497 QRVLAADGRCKA
+2497 QRVLAPDGRCKA
-2509 FSAGADGMT
+2509 FSAEADGMT

-2523 GVLLLARLSDAL
+2523 GVLLLARLSDAV

-2542 AVVRGTAVNSDGASN
+2542 AVVRGSAVNSDGASN

-2566 QQRVIRS
+2566 QQRVIRA
-2573 ALVDAGLSAG
+2573 ALADAGLAAE
-2583 QVDVVEAHGTGTV
+2583 QVDAVEAHGTGTV

-2640 KMVLAMRHGTLPK
+2640 KMVLAMRHGTLPR
-2653 TLHVTEPTSE
+2653 TLHATEPTAK

-2700 AHAVLEQAPAVPET
+2700 AHAVLEQAPVMPET
-2714 VVPRAVAPVAWT
+2714 VVPQPVVPEPVAWT

-2734 MRAQAGTLLA
+2734 LREQAGALLA
-2744 HVDARPELHDAD
+2744 HVDARPELAAAD

-2776 TDPAEL
+2776 TERAEL
-2782 RRGLAALAGG
+2782 RRGLAALAEG
-2792 KPDPAV
+2792 KADPSVVRAV
-2798 AKAVAG
+2798 SR

-2815 QDAFWTGMAR
+2815 QDAFWVGMAR

-2830 SPVFAARLGECAAAL
+2830 SPVFAARMSECAAAL
-2845 EPFVDWSLLAVARG
+2845 APLVDWSLLAVARG

-2873 PLLWAVMVSLAELWR
+2873 PLLWAVMVSMAELWR
-2888 SHGVE
+2888 AHGVE

-2943 MEAVDVVR
+2943 MESVDVVR
-2951 PLLGPVDIAA
+2951 PLLGPVDVAA
-2961 VNGPRTVTVSGSG
+2961 VNGPRTVTVSGSS
-2974 DDLDAM
+2974 DDLDAL

-3009 EHELLELLSVVRPRA
+3009 ESELLDLLAGVRPRA
-3024 SSVPFYSTVHG
+3024 SSVPFYSTVSG
-3035 RPVDTAELDAGYWYL
+3035 GPVDTAALDAGYWYL
-3050 NLRRPVAFADA
+3050 NLRQPVAFADA
-3061 VAALLA
+3061 VSALLA
-3067 DGYRTFVESSAH
+3067 DGYTTFVESSAH
-3079 PVLAAGIHD
+3079 PVLSAGIHD
-3088 IAEDAGTEVTAI
+3088 IAEDAGIEVTAI

-3111 RFLRSVGEAH
+3111 RFLRSLGEAH
-3121 AHGLDV
+3121 AHGVDV
-3127 DWAAVFPGANK
+3127 DWATVFPGARK

-3152 AMPAPQR
+3152 AVATPRR
-3159 SDVDDWWYRTHWT
+3159 SDVDDWWYRAHWT
-3172 AVPTPEDVALSGTW
+3172 SVPTPDDVALSGTW
-3186 LLVGPAN
+3186 LLVGPA
-3193 DDVSASLLA
+3193 DDEVVASLLA
-3202 HGAKVHHSPLEPGEE
+3202 HGAKVRHSTLEAGEA
-3217 LDLPDGLAGVASTLA
+3217 LDLPDDLTGVASTLA
-3232 ADRTIALVQEL
+3232 ADQTIALIQEL

-3249 VPVWALTRGAVST
+3249 APVWALTRGAVGT
-3262 SPDDPVRDPRQ
+3262 GPDDPVRDPRQ

-3298 PIVDAHA
+3298 PIVDSQV
-3305 GELLAAVLSGATG
+3305 GGLLAAVLSGATG
-3318 EDQTAVRPQGIL
+3318 EDQTAVRPRGVL
-3330 ARRLHQAPAP
+3330 ARRLHHAPAP
-3340 VRRWSPR
+3340 VRRWSPG
-3347 GTAVVVGDGALGQEV
+3347 GTALVVGDGALGLEV
-3362 DGWLADAGAE
+3362 DRWLADAGAD

-3381 PGGLAAV
+3381 AGGLEAV
-3388 ISRLADEGRPVRS
+3388 IARLSEEGRPVRS

-3408 IALAPLA
+3408 VALGPLV
-3415 EVDAGEVDAAIA
+3415 EVAADGVEAAVA
-3427 AKVDLAHALDRLLDD
+3427 AKVELAHALDRLVGE

-3475 ESRRERGLAAT
+3475 ESRRGRGLAAT

-3500 PEDER
+3500 AEDDR
-3505 LERGGL
+3505 LVRGGL

-3525 AIADGDAAVVV
+3525 AIASGDPAVVV
-3536 ADVEWDRYLPAFTV
+3536 ADVAWERYLPAFTV
-3550 ARPSPLLAPLAEAQR
+3550 ARPSPLLSPFAEAQE
-3565 VADGRTVA
+3565 
-3573 GGRSVADGRST
+3573 
-3584 TGGRT
+3584 
-3589 VAGAWSTTDGRPV
+3589 PV
-3602 AGMRHAADGRS
+3602 AEVR
-3613 TSEALLSHLSPVE
+3613 LPQLSPAE
-3626 RLRHLVEL
+3626 RRRHLVEL

-3646 SAESIDA
+3646 TAESIDA

-3679 LSLPTAAVL
+3679 VSLPTAAVL
-3688 AHPTPQALAEH
+3688 AHPTPSALAEH
-3699 LLTLAGTTAE
+3699 LLTLVDSGAE
-3709 QRTDLVATLHRQAI
+3709 PRTDLVATLHRQAV

-3740 LRPTFASG
+3740 LRPTFARG

-3754 DRLREGSGGPRL
+3754 DRLRAGSGGPRL

-3775 TGPHAHYGLADAF
+3775 TGPHAHYGLAEAF
-3788 PGDWAVDS
+3788 PDDWAVDS
-3796 LTPPGFAEEEP
+3796 LTPPGFAEGEP
-3807 LPADRDALVTA
+3807 LPADRDALITA
-3818 LAGAVEGAEPLVLL
+3818 LADAVTGSEPLVLL

-3841 HEVAHRLAAAGRD
+3841 HEVAHRLAAAGRE

-3870 KRALHPALWQ
+3870 KKALHPALWR
-3880 GLFDREHVVDGF
+3880 GLFEREHVVDGF

-3899 FAWAERLLLDWRPAE
+3899 FAWAERLLLDWRPAP
-3914 GLPTV
+3914 GLLTV

-3930 AGDWRTE
+3930 AGDWRTD
-3937 LPGVAAFADVD
+3937 LPGVPAFVDVD
-3948 GDHFTMVEHHLGATA
+3948 GDHFTMVEQHLSATV
-3963 GVIRDRLDALTDDTR
+3963 GVIRDRLDALTDDAR